1 MALNCRHRG
10 KAAEDCRTPRPFGA
24 SRGQM
29 IAERLGVRQS
39 SAAFVEQPSRN
50 YNVKIRSIRA
60 SGWRP
65 CTRTR
70 WLIAAACLILPL
82 SSAADTNPPP
92 SEIQS
97 LTARVKTLEESVSF
111 VQEKL
116 EKRINDLIWVRNLE
130 DIATVD
136 KVRFTGPPVLGKP
149 ATAQFTNDLI
159 VYAYTF
165 LPRKAAKEKLP
176 LLVFVH
182 GEVHGD
188 LKPDEDAHIIR
199 ELIQQ
204 GYAIIAPEYRGSTG
218 YGRDYWEQVDYGGTE
233 NDDVFAARNW
243 MLQNHSDI
251 DPQRVGIIGWSHGGM
266 ITLMNIFMHP
276 KDYQVAYAGVPV
288 ADLVSR
294 LGYKPADYRHLFSA
308 PFHLGKAPDEDI
320 DMYRRRSPVTHVDK
334 LQTPLLIHGVTNDE
348 DVYLLEIE
356 HLIQALKAAE
366 KKFEYKIYTNAPGGH
381 QFNRLDTTL
390 AKDSRVEVY
399 RFLARHLTPPNPPQ
413 MTNVQMPMPKE

>member
-130 DIATVD
+130 D
-136 KVRFTGPPVLGKP
+136 
-149 ATAQFTNDLI
+149 
-159 VYAYTF
+159 
-165 LPRKAAKEKLP
+165 
-176 LLVFVH
+176 
-182 GEVHGD
+182 
-188 LKPDEDAHIIR
+188 
-199 ELIQQ
+199 
-204 GYAIIAPEYRGSTG
+204 
-218 YGRDYWEQVDYGGTE
+218 
-233 NDDVFAARNW
+233 
-243 MLQNHSDI
+243 
-251 DPQRVGIIGWSHGGM
+251 
-266 ITLMNIFMHP
+266 
-276 KDYQVAYAGVPV
+276 
-288 ADLVSR
+288 
-294 LGYKPADYRHLFSA
+294 
-308 PFHLGKAPDEDI
+308 
-320 DMYRRRSPVTHVDK
+320 
-334 LQTPLLIHGVTNDE
+334 
-348 DVYLLEIE
+348 
-356 HLIQALKAAE
+356 
-366 KKFEYKIYTNAPGGH
+366 
-381 QFNRLDTTL
+381 
-390 AKDSRVEVY
+390 
-399 RFLARHLTPPNPPQ
+399 
-413 MTNVQMPMPKE
+413 